1 MELLSSLLGSMDVIQ
16 WVFLGLGVIL
26 VAPVLLDFFS
36 KFKDVKVKRSSSN
49 DLGDLIAKWETL
61 ADAVHKA
68 GIHEACDLLDEV
80 FPLLIHV
87 REEEINVEPEDSD
100 DK

>member
-1 MELLSSLLGSMDVIQ
+1 MELLSSFLGSMDVIQ

-26 VAPVLLDFFS
+26 VAPVLLDFFN
-36 KFKDVKVKRSSSN
+36 KGVKVKRSGNN
-49 DLGDLIAKWETL
+49 DLGDLITKWETL
-61 ADAVHKA
+61 ADAVHEA

-87 REEEINVEPEDSD
+87 RDEPENND
-100 DK
+100 DE

>member
-1 MELLSSLLGSMDVIQ
+1 MELLSSFLGSMDVIQ

-36 KFKDVKVKRSSSN
+36 KFKSVKVKRSSSN
-49 DLGDLIAKWETL
+49 DLGDLITKWETL
-61 ADAVHKA
+61 ADAVHEA

-80 FPLLIHV
+80 FPLLIHARDV
-87 REEEINVEPEDSD
+87 NVEPEDSD

>member
-1 MELLSSLLGSMDVIQ
+1 MELLSSFLGSMDVIQ

-26 VAPVLLDFFS
+26 VAPVLLDFFNKS
-36 KFKDVKVKRSSSN
+36 VKVKRSGNN
-49 DLGDLIAKWETL
+49 DLGDLITKWETL
-61 ADAVHKA
+61 ADAVHEA

-80 FPLLIHV
+80 FPLLIHARDV
-87 REEEINVEPEDSD
+87 NVEPEDSD

>member
-1 MELLSSLLGSMDVIQ
+1 MELLSSFLGSMDVIQ

-36 KFKDVKVKRSSSN
+36 KFKSVKVKRSSSN
-49 DLGDLIAKWETL
+49 DLGDLITKWETL
-61 ADAVHKA
+61 ADAVHEA
-68 GIHEACDLLDEV
+68 GINEACDLLDEV

-87 REEEINVEPEDSD
+87 RDEEVNVEPEGYD